1 MRLIVAGVLL
11 LLGTESLYCQSYVSS
26 YPKEVSQAKR
36 FFTKHYAVLDST
48 CKKHNVDTDQTLAIV
63 APEVG
68 MYSVWRD
75 RMETTA
81 TELFYVEMGT
91 SYNDFS
97 IGYFQM
103 KPSFAE
109 AIESYVISLS
119 LSEFTNLLPRAGSE
133 KEARLNRIARL
144 KSLPYQA
151 AYLAAFITIWR
162 TLHPQSTEVQVQATA
177 YNAGFWKDEK
187 QLAILAGKK
196 SFPRKVFG
204 SKQFA
209 YGDVAAEYYKSL
221 SQKLNTEK

>member
-1 MRLIVAGVLL
+1 MRSIIAGVFL
-11 LLGTESLYCQSYVSS
+11 LLGTGNLYSQSYVSS

-36 FFTKHYAVLDST
+36 FFTKHYAVLDSV
-48 CKKHNVDTDQTLAIV
+48 CKKHNVDTDRTFAIV

-119 LSEFTNLLPRAGSE
+119 LSEFTNLLPRNADE

-144 KSLPYQA
+144 KSLSYQA

-162 TLHPQSTEVQVQATA
+162 TLHPQSTEVHAQATA
-177 YNAGFWKDEK
+177 YNAGFWKDEN
-187 QLAILAGKK
+187 QLTILASRK

-209 YGDVAAEYYKSL
+209 YGEVAGEYYKSF